1 MLLSARGRIPTH
13 AERTLSAYTISK
25 VTWRDGAPCFRGH
38 GASVAASRGKSSCLC
53 DGAGRGEVLILVLAL
68 GLLVELELARAA
80 THFFYL
86 ESTYAVTNA
95 ICMPL
100 RGVSVLD

>member
-25 VTWRDGAPCFRGH
+25 VTWRDGAPCFRGQ
-38 GASVAASRGKSSCLC
+38 
-53 DGAGRGEVLILVLAL
+53 VLILVLAL